1 MDPKRKEILFKM
13 WSQLGPSLESFKYL
27 GISGSELPNNNY
39 KLLLADFLGLPGNTS
54 EKKLL
59 SLEKHIQDTSNE
71 FLSLPGNSPCNG
83 TLRMI
88 GNDGLS
94 YSGILGSGSGASERF
109 IQLKGLFAYRVPED
123 FVCEDLDTYSDIE
136 EMYRV
141 DECFTDDCIR
151 EAINRLKS
159 HIRKVY
165 GSLILNNIELYSEDN
180 VVGDIPIKKYS

>member
-27 GISGSELPNNNY
+27 GISGESNY
-39 KLLLADFLGLPGNTS
+39 KLLLAEFLGLPGNTS
-54 EKKLL
+54 EKKLI
-59 SLEKHIQDTSNE
+59 SLEKHMKDTCNE
-71 FLSLPGNSPCNG
+71 FLSLPENSPCG
-83 TLRMI
+83 GSLRMI

-94 YSGILGSGSGASERF
+94 SYTIYGRGGGEMF
-109 IQLKGLFAYRVPED
+109 ISLKGLFAYKIPED
-123 FVCEDLDTYSDIE
+123 FVCEDLETYSDIE

-151 EAINRLKS
+151 DSINKLKS

-165 GSLILNNIELYSEDN
+165 GSLVLNNIELYSEDN

>member
-1 MDPKRKEILFKM
+1 MDPKKKDILFKM
-13 WSQLGPSLESFKYL
+13 WSQMGPSLESFKYL
-27 GISGSELPNNNY
+27 GIGGENNY
-39 KLLLADFLGLPGNTS
+39 KLLLADFFELPGNTS

-59 SLEKHIQDTSNE
+59 SLEKHIKDTCND

-88 GNDGLS
+88 GNDGLA
-94 YSGILGSGSGASERF
+94 YSGILGSGGSERF
-109 IQLKGLFAYRVPED
+109 IQVKGLFAYRVPED

-151 EAINRLKS
+151 DAINRLKV

-165 GSLILNNIELYSEDN
+165 GSLILNNIELYPEDR
-180 VVGDIPIKKYS
+180 VVGDIPIKNYS

>member
-88 GNDGLS
+88 GNDALASSFLS
-94 YSGILGSGSGASERF
+94 GQPGKRYN
-109 IQLKGLFAYRVPED
+109 QLKGLFAYRVPED
-123 FVCEDLDTYSDIE
+123 FVCEDLETYSDIE
-136 EMYRV
+136 EIYRV

-151 EAINRLKS
+151 DSINNLKS

-165 GSLILNNIELYSEDN
+165 GDLVLNNIEVYSEDN
-180 VVGDIPIKKYS
+180 VIGDIPIKKYS

>member
-1 MDPKRKEILFKM
+1 MDPKKKDILFKM
-13 WSQLGPSLESFKYL
+13 WSQMGPSLESFKYL
-27 GISGSELPNNNY
+27 GIGGENNY
-39 KLLLADFLGLPGNTS
+39 KLLLADFFELPGNTS

-59 SLEKHIQDTSNE
+59 SLEKHIKDTCND

-88 GNDGLS
+88 GNDGLV
-94 YSGILGSGSGASERF
+94 YSGILGSGGSERF
-109 IQLKGLFAYRVPED
+109 IQVKGLFAYRVPED

-151 EAINRLKS
+151 DAINRLKV

-165 GSLILNNIELYSEDN
+165 GSLILNNIELYSEDR
-180 VVGDIPIKKYS
+180 VVGDIPIKSYS